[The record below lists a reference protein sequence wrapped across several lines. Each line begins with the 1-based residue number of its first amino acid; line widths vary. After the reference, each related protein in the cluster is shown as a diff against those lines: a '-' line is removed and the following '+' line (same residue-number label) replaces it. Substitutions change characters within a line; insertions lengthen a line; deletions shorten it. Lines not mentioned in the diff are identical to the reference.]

1 MSRIAAAVFADQS
14 SAEQAIN
21 ALSGLGVASRD
32 VETFVI
38 NPPGH
43 HNRLPF
49 GGDEDADSDARP
61 GDRGALKGAAVGSA
75 VGLAAGALAIPV
87 IGPIGLAGG
96 LAAGAYAGALAG
108 ALNSMGERTD
118 ESSLRPFGVMVA
130 VNLDHARNDE
140 KVLDVM
146 YDSGA
151 QMIERAQGEWEDGH
165 WSDFD
170 PVAHPQHVDFE
181 EPKPGSK

>member
-21 ALSGLGVASRD
+21 ALSGLGVESRD

-43 HNRLPF
+43 HNQLPY

-96 LAAGAYAGALAG
+96 FAAGAYAGALAG
-108 ALNSMGERTD
+108 ALNSMGERTA
-118 ESSLRPFGVMVA
+118 EPSLRPFGVMVA
-130 VNLDHARNDE
+130 VNLVLARNDE

-151 QMIERAQGEWEDGH
+151 QMIERAQGEWADGH

-181 EPKPGSK
+181 EPKPGAK